1 MTTSEIT
8 HSVPLYSLGA
18 LLGACVILVIILGIK
33 YVTKKEANN
42 ILFCLKNQNDMY
54 RVLNQKAARCID
66 YTTKI
71 KLLESN
77 KTLLDLIDYFR
88 DWN

>member
-1 MTTSEIT
+1 MFRI
-8 HSVPLYSLGA
+8 
-18 LLGACVILVIILGIK
+18 
-33 YVTKKEANN
+33 
-42 ILFCLKNQNDMY
+42 
-54 RVLNQKAARCID
+54 LNQKAARCID